1 MVRRPGWL
9 LCAIALAGCASA
21 LPYTPAEQPAGV
33 RLAAGAAVVGDRLRV
48 PIDTA
53 GYRLEQ
59 AWILRPDGVAI
70 GPLTVEPPAPGG
82 GSGLGIGL
90 GVGSVGRSGS
100 VSIGTGIGVG
110 TGIGGPRGGRHPV
123 AVFPLEQIGPAP
135 WRLQIKVVGIQPAV
149 IVLDPARR

>member
-1 MVRRPGWL
+1 MAWRLGGL
-9 LCAIALAGCASA
+9 LGALALAGCASA
-21 LPYTPAEQPAGV
+21 LPYTPAEQPAGI

-70 GPLTVEPPAPGG
+70 GPLTVEPPARGDG
-82 GSGLGIGL
+82 IGLGIGL
-90 GVGSVGRSGS
+90 GTAGRSGS
-100 VSIGTGIGVG
+100 VSIGTGFGLG
-110 TGIGGPRGGRHPV
+110 TGIGSPRGGRHPV
-123 AVFPLEQIGPAP
+123 AVFPLDQIGPAP
-135 WRLQIKVVGIQPAV
+135 WRLQVKAVGIQPAV